1 MDKLIFI
8 VDDSDT
14 DLTRAEN
21 ALEEKY
27 DVITMNSPWR
37 LFEII
42 ASRKKMPDLI
52 LLDIEM
58 PGMDG
63 FETLRRLKS
72 DNDLGYIPVIFMTSY
87 RNAVTESQFFELG
100 AADVVL
106 KPISYPI
113 LLNRVKLHIDLGE
126 VIRQHTAQLQVAH
139 RNMIYVLSSVVG
151 FRDKYTGG
159 HIERTAKYI
168 QLLVHEMR
176 RQGIYAD
183 EMKNWEP
190 DMLPLF
196 ALLHDVGK
204 ISINDNLLNKDSAFT
219 DEEHILMQNHV
230 NIGVAIIQRVIDS
243 VGSNIFLEEAKKF
256 TAYHHE
262 NWNGTGYPNKLSSF
276 DIPLAGRVM
285 AIADV
290 YDALVTER
298 PYKRAFTHKEA
309 IDIIQEDTG
318 TKFEPAIVEAFLA
331 ALESDR
337 LDRKEGG

>member
-1 MDKLIFI
+1 MDKLIFVI
-8 VDDSDT
+8 DDSDT
-14 DLTRAEN
+14 DLVRAEN

-37 LFEII
+37 LFEIL
-42 ASRKKMPDLI
+42 ALKKKMPDLI

-72 DNDLGYIPVIFMTSY
+72 DSGLGYIPVIFMTSY

-113 LLNRVKLHIDLGE
+113 LLNRVKLHIDLSQ
-126 VIRQHTAQLQVAH
+126 VIRQHTAQLQDAH

-176 RQGIYAD
+176 ERGIYTS

-204 ISINDNLLNKDSAFT
+204 ISIKDSLLNKDSSFT
-219 DEEHILMQNHV
+219 DEEHKLMQEHV

-262 NWNGTGYPNKLSSF
+262 NWDGTGYPNELSGF

-285 AIADV
+285 AVADV

-298 PYKRAFTHKEA
+298 PYKRAFTHEEA
-309 IDIIQEDTG
+309 VATIKSDIG
-318 TKFEPAIVEAFLA
+318 TKFEPVIAEAFLA

-337 LDRKEGG
+337 GEHI